1 MGIGPASFAFTVLLG
16 LLAALPALSIDMSA
30 PTLVFLPQA
39 FGTSAMVAGLTLSL
53 FMGGFALRQLGG
65 GLLSDR
71 FGRRPVLLVALV
83 CYSAAGAA
91 CALAPTAYA
100 LVFSRLVQGVGAGS
114 CSVQAFA
121 IVQDLFEGDAAR
133 AKRSYVTVIFGIVP
147 MFAPAVGSLL
157 SGLAGWRSVHSVL
170 ALAGGL
176 LLIVTWQALAESSP
190 GKLKVSAPPIA
201 AAAKHIWRDSSFVG
215 LATANALSYGCVFAY
230 IAGSPVVIMSQLGL
244 SSAVFAG
251 LFACTAAALTAGAWT
266 SGRLAR
272 NGFGAVALLGPSL
285 TAGAAVAVA
294 LGAASLAHVTSGMV
308 LVPLLLIMAFARG
321 ITAPNLQHLAIERR
335 RGQAGAASAVIGISQ
350 ILAGALASA
359 GVAVLLSRLGPA
371 AVAIPMALLA
381 SAALL
386 VWRGTTGGYEVRA
399 A

>member
-1 MGIGPASFAFTVLLG
+1 LRIAPASFAFTVLLG
-16 LLAALPALSIDMSA
+16 LLAALPVLSIDMSA
-30 PTLVFLPQA
+30 PTLVFLPRA

-53 FMGGFALRQLGG
+53 FMGGFALGQFGG

-71 FGRRPVLLVALV
+71 FGRRPVLLVGLA

-100 LVFSRLVQGVGAGS
+100 LVFSRFVQGIGAGS

-133 AKRSYVTVIFGIVP
+133 SKRSYVTVIFGIVP
-147 MFAPAVGSLL
+147 MFAPALGSLL
-157 SGLAGWRSVHSVL
+157 SGLAGWRSVHGIL

-176 LLIVTWQALAESSP
+176 LLIVAWQGLAESSP
-190 GKLKVSAPPIA
+190 GKLKVAASPSAA
-201 AAAKHIWRDSSFVG
+201 SGHIWHDSSFVG
-215 LATANALSYGCVFAY
+215 LAAANALSYGCIFAY
-230 IAGSPVVIMSQLGL
+230 VAGSPVVIMGQLGL
-244 SSAVFAG
+244 SPAVFAG
-251 LFACTAAALTAGAWT
+251 LFAGTAIAVTAGAWT
-266 SGRLAR
+266 SGRMAR
-272 NGFGAVALLGPSL
+272 NGIGAAALLGPSL
-285 TAGAAVAVA
+285 TAGAVVAVA
-294 LGAASLAHVTSGMV
+294 LGAASLAHVTSGVV

-335 RGQAGAASAVIGISQ
+335 RGQAGTASAVVGITQ
-350 ILAGALASA
+350 ILSGALASA

-371 AVAIPMALLA
+371 AVAVPMALLA

-386 VWRGTTGGYEVRA
+386 VWRWTIGGYEVRA